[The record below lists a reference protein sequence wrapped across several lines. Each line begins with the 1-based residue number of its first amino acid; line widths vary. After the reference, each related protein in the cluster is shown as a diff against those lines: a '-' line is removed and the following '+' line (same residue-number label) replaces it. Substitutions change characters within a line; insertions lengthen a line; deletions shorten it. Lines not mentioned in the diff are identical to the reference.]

1 MIGAPPRGGLVLQ
14 DLSVRLEGRSVLSGV
29 TLEAPRGAF
38 TALVGPNGAGKSTL
52 LRAIL
57 ARVPSAGT
65 LSLDGAP
72 LGELAP
78 EARARTLA
86 WVPQRSALAAELL
99 VEEVVAQGR
108 FAHGES
114 LAGAARSARVEEALA
129 QVGAT
134 PLRGR
139 RFPTLSGGEQQRVL
153 LARALATGAE
163 VLLLD
168 EPTAALDLGAALDVL
183 ARLRAL
189 AHEAPRVVLAAIH
202 ALPDALR
209 FADRAVVLEEGR
221 VRAEGPVAEVL
232 TPQRVRDTWG
242 VRWEAG
248 GAPAF
253 HREGA

>member
-1 MIGAPPRGGLVLQ
+1 MSAPREGLVLQ
-14 DLSVRLEGRSVLSGV
+14 GVSVRLGGRSVLEDV
-29 TLEAPRGAF
+29 TLRAPRGSF

-52 LRAIL
+52 LRALL
-57 ARVPSAGT
+57 ARVHAEGS
-65 LSLDGAP
+65 LLLDGAP
-72 LGELAP
+72 LGALSP
-78 EARARTLA
+78 EERARKVA
-86 WVPQRSALAAELL
+86 WVPQRSALAAELR

-108 FAHGES
+108 FAHGEALGS
-114 LAGAARSARVEEALA
+114 AARGGHVEQALA
-129 QVGAT
+129 QVGAAH
-134 PLRGR
+134 LRGR

-189 AHEAPRVVLAAIH
+189 AQEAPRVVLAAIH

-209 FADRAVVLEEGR
+209 FADRAVVLEGGR
-221 VRAEGPVAEVL
+221 VQAEGPVEQVI
-232 TPQRVRDTWG
+232 TPARVESVWG